1 MKLKSLLSILV
12 MVIAGP
18 ACIYAAEAEPIV
30 IDTGTTIEPGNPDD
44 PNDPHNG
51 RDNSGDDGLDG
62 QHHTPGGELL
72 TGNKPHNTT
81 TTGSGNITK
90 LPIIPNPSL
99 NDNNTN
105 INVSALQQPLSQA
118 TINEIFEIVGQN
130 KAPAESSTGTPHNFI
145 VSNSEDLG
153 EIRGQ
158 FIKDAQDLTPL
169 ELADKYLKSDVQ
181 AELAAKYLNGDG
193 QSDDQQALLDSAK
206 IEELLKGVTEVL
218 SSIHGVDYNN
228 KLSVNALKNIVRRI
242 YQEDPTLMG
251 TGLSALSNEMESI
264 TNKLFGSDTRIGS
277 EVTVKMGPNLVTTTI
292 KIADLFTDN
301 DFTDPSGEKINALA
315 DFLAS
320 VVESQSDCDAKLV
333 AIEAQLKLVS
343 DEFNSIGKQ
352 LSALDRKTFE
362 TIKADL
368 AKAIDQMEEQKKLA
382 ISYALD
388 LGVKL
393 EVLQNG
399 ILNQDYIASFME
411 ASEKLQNGTITEAQF
426 LEVTNKDWKFLKAWM
441 SDALPQEEEQ
451 EETMLGRITK
461 EIINFLKNLA
471 AQASTAQGC
480 FSKVKSFI
488 VEKGKFVML
497 DRTFGQ
503 SSTGSLSNVSA
514 TIFEN
519 LAERLLQQQEVALKD
534 PDNNKCVLMND
545 ERNAFI
551 IEIQGFIEKVKESR
565 NSQDSSTFKNAAETA
580 FITRFLNTLFNPPS
594 SAVTITTSAASSKK

>member
-18 ACIYAAEAEPIV
+18 ACIYAPEAEPIV
-30 IDTGTTIEPGNPDD
+30 IDTGVIKD
-44 PNDPHNG
+44 PNDP
-51 RDNSGDDGLDG
+51 DNSDNPDNQGEGG
-62 QHHTPGGELL
+62 NGEHHGIGGELL